1 VRVLQ
6 KIGKILSRDDGP
18 ALRVVDTEN
27 VDLTCYRCGHTP
39 SIKRDSI
46 RGETAVV
53 CDRCEGGLMR

>member
-1 VRVLQ
+1 MSVLQ
-6 KIGKILSRDDGP
+6 NIRDILSRDKGSG
-18 ALRVVDTEN
+18 LRVVDMEN